1 MDEDHYT
8 FQDKLKMY
16 ENLLRSYQEE
26 LEKKTKESMKLKV
39 DLDLLNMK
47 YTSLVHH
54 NLGDQPSIATKGF
67 QEELQQKNSHIE
79 NLKST
84 LSSLKDTLRKTEKKN
99 SLLKLEI
106 EKKETF
112 IKELLYEKKQVEMDL
127 EEKTLQIQSLS
138 NKSPTLPSPHSEET
152 AQIQEELDLSKN
164 INKTLITLLKFK
176 NIELEQMKNNN
187 NNHSFSTNEEE
198 NEEKIE
204 KFKAQEKVL
213 MDRLGKQM
221 QEFGKFSK
229 ISFEEW
235 NFSFFLCNFWKIL
248 ENIICFVCQ

>member
-47 YTSLVHH
+47 YTSLIHQ
-54 NLGDQPSIATKGF
+54 NSNDQPSIATKGF

-84 LSSLKDTLRKTEKKN
+84 LSSLKDTLRKAEKKN

-112 IKELLYEKKQVEMDL
+112 IKEILFEKKQVEMDL
-127 EEKTLQIQSLS
+127 EEKTIQLD
-138 NKSPTLPSPHSEET
+138 NKSEFLNSKNNEEMGK
-152 AQIQEELDLSKN
+152 IEEELDLSKN

-176 NIELEQMKNNN
+176 NIEIEQMKNNN

-213 MDRLGKQM
+213 MDRLTKQM
-221 QEFGKFSK
+221 QDFGKFSK
-229 ISFEEW
+229 NFLEE
-235 NFSFFLCNFWKIL
+235 
-248 ENIICFVCQ
+248 

>member
-8 FQDKLKMY
+8 FQDNLKMY

-47 YTSLVHH
+47 YTSLIHQ
-54 NLGDQPSIATKGF
+54 NSNDQPSIATKGF

-84 LSSLKDTLRKTEKKN
+84 LSSLKDTLRKAEKKN

-112 IKELLYEKKQVEMDL
+112 IKEILFEKKQVEMDL
-127 EEKTLQIQSLS
+127 EEKTIQLD
-138 NKSPTLPSPHSEET
+138 NKSEFLNSKNNEEMGK
-152 AQIQEELDLSKN
+152 IEEELDLSKN

-176 NIELEQMKNNN
+176 NIEIEQMKNNN

-213 MDRLGKQM
+213 MDRLTKQM
-221 QEFGKFSK
+221 QDFGKFSK
-229 ISFEEW
+229 NFLEE
-235 NFSFFLCNFWKIL
+235 
-248 ENIICFVCQ
+248 

>member
-47 YTSLVHH
+47 YTSLIHQ
-54 NLGDQPSIATKGF
+54 NSNDQPSIATKGF

-84 LSSLKDTLRKTEKKN
+84 LSSLKDTLRKAEKKN

-112 IKELLYEKKQVEMDL
+112 IKEILFEKKQLEMDL
-127 EEKTLQIQSLS
+127 EEKTIQLD
-138 NKSPTLPSPHSEET
+138 NKSEFLNSKNNEEMGK
-152 AQIQEELDLSKN
+152 IEEELDLSKN

-176 NIELEQMKNNN
+176 NIEIEQMKNNN

-213 MDRLGKQM
+213 MDRLTKQM
-221 QEFGKFSK
+221 QDFGKFSK
-229 ISFEEW
+229 NFLEE
-235 NFSFFLCNFWKIL
+235 
-248 ENIICFVCQ
+248 

>member
-1 MDEDHYT
+1 
-8 FQDKLKMY
+8 
-16 ENLLRSYQEE
+16 
-26 LEKKTKESMKLKV
+26 MKLKV

-47 YTSLVHH
+47 YTSLIHQ
-54 NLGDQPSIATKGF
+54 NSNDQPSIATKGF

-84 LSSLKDTLRKTEKKN
+84 LSSLKDTLRKAEKKN

-112 IKELLYEKKQVEMDL
+112 IKEILFEKKQVEMDL
-127 EEKTLQIQSLS
+127 EEKTIQLD
-138 NKSPTLPSPHSEET
+138 NKSEFLNSKNNEEMGK
-152 AQIQEELDLSKN
+152 IEEELDLSKN

-176 NIELEQMKNNN
+176 NIEIEQMKNNN

-213 MDRLGKQM
+213 MDRLTKQM
-221 QEFGKFSK
+221 QDFGKFSK
-229 ISFEEW
+229 NFLEE
-235 NFSFFLCNFWKIL
+235 
-248 ENIICFVCQ
+248 